1 MNKKLSTIFTF
12 STLALVGILLG
23 GADCL
28 GSGSNIETCAADA
41 DCALEGDV
49 CIDTACIQATCAD
62 DADCDLAN
70 SDSPSVASDCTADAD
85 CDATNDE
92 VCVNDGVGNPFCVVG
107 NSTNPGEDCVS
118 LGFVSATIDGADV
131 CVADSGQTCEG
142 QCVDP

>member
-1 MNKKLSTIFTF
+1 MNKKISTIFTF

-28 GSGSNIETCAADA
+28 GSGSNVETCAADA

-70 SDSPSVASDCTADAD
+70 SDSPSAEFDCTDDAQ
-85 CDATNDE
+85 CDAAGGE
-92 VCVNDGVGNPFCVVG
+92 VCVNDGVGVSYCVLAD
-107 NSTNPGEDCVS
+107 SEAAGETCGD
-118 LGFVSATIDGADV
+118 LGFVVAVIDGANV